1 MSKDYLNLWSCSV
14 TTYLP
19 STCLHAITQGSINSR
34 CQHIAPLRLPLHV
47 IESQHARSSQSV
59 RSNGLDWLQAEP
71 MTCSILLKT
80 STSTFTIPIKRV
92 FPTSFAQFAIRQV
105 AFDPLEFDTSPMN
118 LQVFCSKDMRAYTMD
133 AIRRTTHESTS
144 PTNRIDSIW
153 IG

>member
-1 MSKDYLNLWSCSV
+1 MVLLCAHLLTFDV
-14 TTYLP
+14 
-19 STCLHAITQGSINSR
+19 STCH
-34 CQHIAPLRLPLHV
+34 
-47 IESQHARSSQSV
+47 HARKYRQSLPTHCSPSATTARDRVAACTFTSERTSS
-59 RSNGLDWLQAEP
+59 RFGYSNGLDWLQAEP